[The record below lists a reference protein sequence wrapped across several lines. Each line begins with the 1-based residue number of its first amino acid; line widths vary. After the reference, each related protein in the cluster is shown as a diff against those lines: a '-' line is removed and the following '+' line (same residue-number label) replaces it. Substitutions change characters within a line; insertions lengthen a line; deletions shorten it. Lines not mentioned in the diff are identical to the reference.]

1 MTEELWCELGYVA
14 SIHLEKFPIAD
25 PAHSKDEERVIAVQI
40 DGKTRDTF
48 TVPQD
53 ADDKAIEEMAVS
65 REMVKNGLTARLF
78 LVSLSRKEKL

>member
-40 DGKTRDTF
+40 DGKHEIPSPYRKTRTIK
-48 TVPQD
+48 Q
-53 ADDKAIEEMAVS
+53 
-65 REMVKNGLTARLF
+65 
-78 LVSLSRKEKL
+78 